1 MPFTT
6 PNLSVSLHNQH
17 LLTYTR
23 VDLEACA
30 LVERLLN
37 ELLKTTE
44 AFHQVKNQNAVL
56 TQESLLNS

>member
-6 PNLSVSLHNQH
+6 PNLSVSLHNPH

-56 TQESLLNS
+56 T